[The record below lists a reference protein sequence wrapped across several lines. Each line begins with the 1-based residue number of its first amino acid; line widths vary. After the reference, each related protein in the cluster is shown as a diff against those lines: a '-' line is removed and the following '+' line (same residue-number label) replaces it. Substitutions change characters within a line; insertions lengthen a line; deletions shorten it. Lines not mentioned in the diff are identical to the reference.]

1 MSDRQ
6 PSERDPGDGARGDGD
21 PSARRPADR
30 NPGVPAPGSP
40 GPADPRKADPRKA
53 DPRKADPRPGN
64 SRPGGRRSGRLRLRR
79 AGPRY
84 RPLSPLRD
92 HLRESFWFAP
102 LLTCIGA
109 ALLAGLTAW
118 ADEAVVTA
126 AIAETGSAS
135 ELMRFNTASK
145 SVVSSVSSAML
156 TFIGVV
162 FSISLVA
169 LQMAASQ
176 FSPRVLRLYVRSRL
190 TKATFSVCLAT
201 FLYSLLVQ
209 LSYDDETD
217 PAEVASVPVF
227 SGLMAMV
234 LVVLSLAMFVLYV
247 QSTMRLLRV
256 PHVIDRVAT
265 ESVAVIGQY
274 RLVPPDGQPP
284 AEAVNSLTLL
294 HEGRSGALRDINI
307 RRLVRLARRHD
318 LVFHMVPRIGDFITP
333 GTPIVRVSG
342 GSPPRPWRIASA
354 LNVGVERTMHQ
365 DLAFGFRQLVDIAI
379 RALSPAVNDPTT
391 AVQAIDRIHQLLG
404 MLVRESF
411 GDLQFRD
418 RYGVVRLVAPV
429 PDWECVV
436 DLAFTEI
443 RICGAGQPQVTRR
456 LTAALDD
463 LLRITP
469 ADRRPQ
475 LLSHRSLLERA
486 VDEHV
491 VDPENRAFARVPDR
505 QGIG

>member
-1 MSDRQ
+1 MSDRRPSDRDPSDRDPSDRD
-6 PSERDPGDGARGDGD
+6 PSEG
-21 PSARRPADR
+21 
-30 NPGVPAPGSP
+30 APG
-40 GPADPRKADPRKA
+40 GH
-53 DPRKADPRPGN
+53 RP
-64 SRPGGRRSGRLRLRR
+64 GRLRLRR
-79 AGPRY
+79 GGPRY

-102 LLTCIGA
+102 LLTCAGA
-109 ALLAGLTAW
+109 VLLAGLTAW
-118 ADEAVVTA
+118 ADEAVVA
-126 AIAETGSAS
+126 ATIAGTGSAS
-135 ELMRFNTASK
+135 ELMRFDTAAK

-201 FLYSLLVQ
+201 FLYALLVQ

-217 PAEVASVPVF
+217 PLKVTSVPVF
-227 SGLMAMV
+227 SGLMATM
-234 LVVLSLAMFVLYV
+234 LVVLSLALFVLYV
-247 QSTMRLLRV
+247 QSMMRLLRV

-265 ESVAVIGQY
+265 ETVAVIGQY
-274 RLVPPDGQPP
+274 RLVPPDGEPP
-284 AEAVNSLTLL
+284 AEAANALTLL
-294 HEGRSGALRDINI
+294 HDGRSGALRDINI

-391 AVQAIDRIHQLLG
+391 AVQAVDRIHQLLG

-418 RYGVVRLVAPV
+418 RHGVVRLVLPV

-469 ADRRPQ
+469 AGRRAQ
-475 LLSHRSLLERA
+475 LLAQRGLLERA

-491 VDPENRAFARVPDR
+491 VDPANRAFALAPDR